1 MKPQPP
7 QCHRAAANSAL
18 ALLAIIVF
26 AQPAAA
32 QWTQGAPGRTWVKV
46 AYLRQSTD
54 RRFNELGD
62 DDDFLPKA
70 TSDARAIFID
80 VITGLHRNVDLWVQ
94 ASFFDLRFNQ
104 KGTLG
109 AKGDTLRSGLEIG
122 DVRWW
127 LRWKLTD
134 LGGSTP
140 IAIRVGAKAPIGTS
154 PLDARTVPAGEGQWD
169 FEGWGEIGHSFWP
182 LPIYSIAWVG
192 YRARLKNTNKQKD
205 PSGEY
210 AFLTEVGVNPT
221 SRTLLKVTTDGLFGR
236 AWTVE
241 GLKVSN
247 ATRRLLSTQLSGS
260 VNVVKDLWA
269 EVGVKFSI
277 SGRNFPNGAQL
288 VTSLSTKLPFA
299 R

>member
-1 MKPQPP
+1 MTV
-7 QCHRAAANSAL
+7 RYANRYDFAVRGTL
-18 ALLAIIVF
+18 ALLATLILTS
-26 AQPAAA
+26 PAAA
-32 QWTQGAPGRTWVKV
+32 QWTQGAAGRVWVK
-46 AYLRQSTD
+46 AAFLRQKTD
-54 RRFNELGD
+54 RRFDALGD
-62 DDDFLPKA
+62 DNPYFPAA
-70 TSDARAIFID
+70 TSDARAVFID
-80 VITGLHRNVDLWVQ
+80 VITGLHKNVDLWVQ
-94 ASFFDLRFNQ
+94 ASFFDLRFSE
-104 KGTLG
+104 KGVMG
-109 AKGDTLRSGLEIG
+109 FNGDTLKSGVQIG

-192 YRARLKNTNKQKD
+192 YRARLKNTNKLKD

-210 AFLTEVGVNPT
+210 TFLTEVGVNPT
-221 SRTLLKVTTDGLFGR
+221 SRTLLKVTADGLFGR

-241 GLKVSN
+241 GLRVPT
-247 ATRRLLSTQLSGS
+247 ATRRLLSLQLAGS
-260 VNVVKDLWA
+260 AKVVRDLWA
-269 EVGVKFSI
+269 EIGVKFSI

-288 VTSLSTKLPFA
+288 VTSLSSNLPFA